1 MATAKATIK
10 NINGIHCR
18 PSAVIIGQSKKYS
31 GSIKISSING
41 ETDLK
46 SVIGLIGLGLEI
58 GHEITI
64 DVSGEDEDTFA
75 QKLIDLFETEFDF
88 PERE

>member
-1 MATAKATIK
+1 MATVKAIIA

-31 GSIKISSING
+31 GTVIVSSVNG

-46 SVIGLIGLGLEI
+46 SVIGLIGLGLEQ
-58 GHEITI
+58 GFEITI
-64 DVSGEDEDTFA
+64 TVTGDDDQEFA
-75 QKLIDLFETEFDF
+75 KKLLDLFQTKFDF